1 VTPMSP
7 DVTIKISFGGEGA
20 SVAVSPATDEAPTP
34 MSIEELHAGRSAGA
48 ALPRPSDELAGL
60 EAASLGA
67 PAPLPIEE
75 LLAGSQSG
83 TPTPQPAGAPQA
95 GDPPGPMPIEQLGPA
110 GATSVPTPTPE
121 APKTTAR
128 RRSPSTR

>member
-1 VTPMSP
+1 MSP

-20 SVAVSPATDEAPTP
+20 SVAVSPATDGAPAP
-34 MSIEELHAGRSAGA
+34 MSIEELHAGGSTGA
-48 ALPRPSDELAGL
+48 TLPRPSDSLAGHG
-60 EAASLGA
+60 EASLGA

-75 LLAGSQSG
+75 LLAGSQPG

-95 GDPPGPMPIEQLGPA
+95 GGPPAPMPIEALGTP
-110 GATSVPTPTPE
+110 GATAAPTPTPE

-128 RRSPSTR
+128 RRRSPSTR